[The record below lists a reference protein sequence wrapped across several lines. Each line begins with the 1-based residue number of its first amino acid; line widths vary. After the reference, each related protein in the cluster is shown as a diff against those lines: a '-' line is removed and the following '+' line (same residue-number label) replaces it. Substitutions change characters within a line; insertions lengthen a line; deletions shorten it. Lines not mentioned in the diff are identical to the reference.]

1 MRTNIVI
8 PSEAT
13 QSSLDLF
20 EKPPL
25 LVTFDQSFE
34 QTTGPLYS
42 PSGSSLEFEVV
53 GDRNSFIDL
62 QKIYLEI
69 KCRILQTDG
78 MDLRYTTGDANA
90 SDLPYFAN
98 NILHSLFADCTV
110 SANGIKISTANGH
123 YAHKSFIETEF
134 SHGTDAK
141 KTWLKCQGYE
151 YEENPG
157 TIPAAISDI
166 RKRTVR
172 QSARITLYGKLA
184 VAFFS
189 FEKHLVSGVTL
200 RISMRRSQ
208 DDFAVISEDAAK
220 HYKVK
225 IDEANLFIRKMTVS
239 DNVVGAIEKT
249 LLKTPAIYRYNE
261 VITKTFLATT
271 GQQSWKHEDIFT
283 KEPIR
288 RVIVALCVGT
298 AFIGTNTANPF
309 HYQKFGL
316 REITIYRNG
325 FATAGTPM
333 STTDNK
339 RLYYNSMSALAYV
352 ENGHGIPL
360 SEFANHYIMV
370 FDLTSTQEATHDF
383 IHPELTNSSLSVELK
398 FDAALAHNVEIFFLG
413 EKASTIYIDSAR
425 NASKNALP
433 MITY

>member
-13 QSSLDLF
+13 HSSLDLF

-25 LVTFDQSFE
+25 LVKFDQSFE
-34 QTTGPLYS
+34 QKTGPLYS

-53 GDRNSFIDL
+53 GDRNNFIDL

-78 MDLRYTTGDANA
+78 TDLRFTAGDANA
-90 SDLPYFAN
+90 SDLPCFAN
-98 NILHSLFADCTV
+98 NILHSLFAECTV

-141 KTWLKCQGYE
+141 TWLKCQSYE

-184 VAFFS
+184 VDFFS
-189 FEKHLVSGVTL
+189 CEKHLVSGVTL

-225 IDEANLFIRKMTVS
+225 IDEASLFVMEMTVS

-249 LLKTPAIYRYNE
+249 LLKTAAIYRYNE
-261 VITKTFLATT
+261 VNTKTFLAKT

-283 KEPIR
+283 KKPIR

-309 HYQKFGL
+309 HYQKFCL
-316 REITIYRNG
+316 REITIHRNG

-352 ENGHGIPL
+352 ENGHGM

-425 NASKNALP
+425 NTSKNALP